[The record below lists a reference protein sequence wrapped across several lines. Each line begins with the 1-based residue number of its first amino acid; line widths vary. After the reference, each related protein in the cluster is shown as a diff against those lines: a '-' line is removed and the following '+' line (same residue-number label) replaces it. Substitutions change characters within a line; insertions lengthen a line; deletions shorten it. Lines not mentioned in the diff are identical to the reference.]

1 MLTSRQKQAY
11 DFIKT
16 RLLETGR
23 SPTYADIGYELG
35 CNKVNVHH
43 LVSQL
48 VDRGFVS
55 RQPNRSRGLSLV
67 QDKLRYFVPTPDSRP
82 WVTPL

>member
-23 SPTYADIGYELG
+23 SPTYQDIGCELDCG
-35 CNKVNVHH
+35 HVNIHH

-48 VDRGFVS
+48 VERGYLMKMPG
-55 RQPNRSRGLSLV
+55 RANGLSLV
-67 QDKLRYFVPTPDSRP
+67 PDKIRYFVPTPDSRP